1 VQGEEHSS
9 GRALDRNLRIG
20 EDRPLPDPFLFLP
33 FFLDLSSITTMQS
46 RLLPLAALALAGVAY
61 AHGGH
66 EAVPEGSTTS
76 EEPIVRVLFCSV
88 PDLGPVTLP
97 TKDSTLWVHMILMG
111 FSFGIIFPTG
121 MVLGVCLVFFLLEMD
136 GAGC

>member
-1 VQGEEHSS
+1 
-9 GRALDRNLRIG
+9 
-20 EDRPLPDPFLFLP
+20 
-33 FFLDLSSITTMQS
+33 MQS

-88 PDLGPVTLP
+88 PDLGPADFTVQRTP
-97 TKDSTLWVHMILMG
+97 RY
-111 FSFGIIFPTG
+111 
-121 MVLGVCLVFFLLEMD
+121 
-136 GAGC
+136 GCI